1 MSMLNALKEM
11 QAQSQNTTPVEARTL
26 VLGETLSLQSV
37 GYYAEKPSP
46 KGNGIIPATFY
57 GKLLDGGMVRLQNEA
72 ATLWYEGLKEA
83 MVELG
88 FKDGVLKYEGEIT
101 DARFK
106 GATWI
111 FDVEPGYV
119 GKEAKYKSWG
129 DDSEAF
135 EVHGGM
141 LAGPVTIRIRE
152 HKPPKRATYT
162 DIKLGYDE

>member
-11 QAQSQNTTPVEARTL
+11 QAQSQSTTPVEARSL
-26 VLGETLSLQSV
+26 ILGETLTLQSV
-37 GYYAEKPSP
+37 GFYAEKPSP
-46 KGNGIIPATFY
+46 RGNGIIPATFY
-57 GKLLDGGMVRLQNEA
+57 GKLIEGGMVRLQNEA
-72 ATLWYEGLKEA
+72 AYAWYNGLKEA

-101 DARFK
+101 DTLLK
-106 GATWI
+106 GATWS
-111 FDVEPGYV
+111 FEVEPGYV

-135 EVHGGM
+135 EIHGGM
-141 LAGPVTIRIRE
+141 LAGPVTIRLRT
-152 HKPPKRATYT
+152 HQPPKRATYQ